1 MHERGVQPRIEQ
13 SCKRVSWWGFV
24 LLLILFLPVTFLPIT
39 VDAQRAKPQPAKN
52 VEDVEEQAQ
61 STKKTPGEKAEPYK
75 HAILIEPESGKVLF
89 EKDAHIPEPPAS
101 MVKMMTT
108 LIALE
113 KIQNGALQLTDPVIT
128 SRWAAQ
134 MGGSQV
140 YLKEGETLTVEEML
154 KAIMIHSAN
163 DATTALAEHIAGST
177 DAFVDLMN
185 EKAEQLGLKET
196 HYYSVHGLPAEAGQQ
211 EDEMSAYDLAL
222 LGRELMKYP
231 EAATWAATAQEPF
244 RDGQFTLYNPNHLL
258 RQYPNADGIKT
269 GFHNKAGFCVTGSA
283 KRGDLRLIVVVMGSR
298 TKRECF
304 GSAVKILNQGFSTYR
319 MYVPVKQ
326 GASLGKAALVRGG
339 VENSVAVVPA
349 SDVKVLLKRGEEK
362 KVQVNVH
369 IPDRV
374 SAPITAGQV
383 VGEVLVTLDGTEVGK
398 TQATAAQNVAQA
410 SLWKRWWPF

>member
-1 MHERGVQPRIEQ
+1 MHERGVQPRIKQ
-13 SCKRVSWWGFV
+13 YRRRVFWWGLV
-24 LLLILFLPVTFLPIT
+24 YLLTFLLPVT

-52 VEDVEEQAQ
+52 VEDVEEQAL
-61 STKKTPGEKAEPYK
+61 STRRTPGEKAEPYK
-75 HAILIEPESGKVLF
+75 HAILIEAESGKVLF
-89 EKDAHIPEPPAS
+89 EKDAHTPVPPAS

-140 YLKEGETLTVEEML
+140 YLKEGETFTVEEML
-154 KAIMIHSAN
+154 EAIMIHSAN
-163 DATTALAEHIAGST
+163 DATAALAEHIAGDT
-177 DAFVDLMN
+177 GAFVDLMN
-185 EKAEQLGLKET
+185 DKAAQLGLKET
-196 HYYSVHGLPAEAGQQ
+196 RYYSVHGLPAEAGQQ
-211 EDEMSAYDLAL
+211 DDEMSAYDLAL
-222 LGRELMKYP
+222 LGRELLKYP
-231 EAATWAATAQEPF
+231 EAAKWAAMPQAPF
-244 RDGQFTLYNPNHLL
+244 RNGQFTLYSPNHLL

-269 GFHNKAGFCVTGSA
+269 GFHNKAGFCITGSA
-283 KRGDLRLIVVVMGSR
+283 RRGDLRLIVVVMGSPTQR
-298 TKRECF
+298 DRLR
-304 GSAVKILNQGFSTYR
+304 SATQLLNQGFSTYR

-326 GASLGKAALVRGG
+326 GASLGKSALVRGG

-362 KVQVNVH
+362 KVQVEVH
-369 IPDRV
+369 IPGRV
-374 SAPITAGQV
+374 SAPVTAGQA
-383 VGEVLVTLDGTEVGK
+383 VGEIIVTLDGVEIGK